1 MSLRVIKPGVLST
14 FQDGGRWGYQ
24 SLGVSVCGAMDLVSH
39 HLANL
44 IVGNNTDTATLEVT
58 LIGPTLVFDQA
69 CCVCLTGADMQAKL
83 NDKPVVRFRPLVV
96 RAGDTLTMPIAKE
109 GTRAYLAIHGGFA
122 VPTLMGSQST
132 YLRSGFGGW
141 EGRALKAGDEVSFQ
155 CALSSQPD
163 RLLKL
168 ADTLWDTRIYLPSSL
183 GAWSLRKST
192 VRWVKST
199 TWPAFTRESQQSVLQ
214 TAWRVA
220 NDADRMGFRLEGP
233 KLALTAARE
242 MLSEP
247 TTFGTIQVPAA
258 GQPIVLM
265 ADRQTAGGY
274 AKLGCVASVDLPIL
288 AQKKP
293 GDRIRFLAIDAPQAQ
308 ALDAAR
314 QGAFEELA
322 VQLASMHQ
330 HIRETVT
337 SINRLGDIVS

>member
-1 MSLRVIKPGVLST
+1 MSFKVIKPGMLST

-44 IVGNNTDTATLEVT
+44 IVGNSTDMATLEIT
-58 LIGPTLVFDQA
+58 LMGPTLVFNQA

-83 NDKPVVRFRPLVV
+83 NNKPVARFRPIVIK
-96 RAGDTLTMPIAKE
+96 AGETLTMPLAKE
-109 GTRAYLAIHGGFA
+109 GTRAYLAVHGGFA
-122 VPTLMGSQST
+122 LPLVMGSQST

-141 EGRALKAGDEVSFQ
+141 NGRALQAGDEVRFNLTLDD
-155 CALSSQPD
+155 APEKLNKLSN
-163 RLLKL
+163 
-168 ADTLWDTRIYLPSSL
+168 TLWDTRIYLPSSL

-199 TWPAFTRESQQSVLQ
+199 TWPEFTRESQQAVLQ
-214 TAWRVA
+214 TTWRVA
-220 NDADRMGFRLEGP
+220 NDADRMGFRLDGP
-233 KLALTAARE
+233 KLALSVARE
-242 MLSEP
+242 RLSEP

-265 ADRQTAGGY
+265 ADRQTSGGY

-293 GDRIRFLAIDAPQAQ
+293 GDEIHFLPIDVEQAQ
-308 ALDAAR
+308 ALDSVR
-314 QGAFEELA
+314 QSAFEELA

-330 HIRETVT
+330 HIRDTAS
-337 SINRLGDIVS
+337 SINRTGDSVP

>member
-1 MSLRVIKPGVLST
+1 MSFKVIKPGMLST

-44 IVGNNTDTATLEVT
+44 IVGNSTDVATLEVT
-58 LIGPTLVFDQA
+58 LMGPTLVFNQA

-83 NDKPVVRFRPLVV
+83 NNKPVARFRPIVIK
-96 RAGDTLTMPIAKE
+96 AGETLTMPLAKE
-109 GTRAYLAIHGGFA
+109 GTRAYIAVHGGFA
-122 VPTLMGSQST
+122 LPLVMGSQST

-141 EGRALKAGDEVSFQ
+141 NGRALLAGDEVRFNRTLDD
-155 CALSSQPD
+155 APEKLNKLSN
-163 RLLKL
+163 
-168 ADTLWDTRIYLPSSL
+168 TLWDTRIYLPSSL

-199 TWPAFTRESQQSVLQ
+199 TWPEFTRESQQAVLQ
-214 TAWRVA
+214 TTWRVA
-220 NDADRMGFRLEGP
+220 NDADRMGFRLDGP
-233 KLALTAARE
+233 KLALSVARE
-242 MLSEP
+242 RLSEP

-265 ADRQTAGGY
+265 ADRQTSGGY

-293 GDRIRFLAIDAPQAQ
+293 GDEIRFLPIDVEQAQ
-308 ALDAAR
+308 ALDTVR
-314 QGAFEELA
+314 QNAFEELA

-330 HIRETVT
+330 HIRDTAS
-337 SINRLGDIVS
+337 SINRTGDTIP

>member
-1 MSLRVIKPGVLST
+1 MSFKVIKPGMLST

-44 IVGNNTDTATLEVT
+44 IVGNSTDMATLEIT
-58 LIGPTLVFDQA
+58 LMGPTLVFNEA

-83 NDKPVVRFRPLVV
+83 NDKPVARFRPIVIK
-96 RAGDTLTMPIAKE
+96 AGETLTMPLAKE
-109 GTRAYLAIHGGFA
+109 GTRAYLAMHGGFA
-122 VPTLMGSQST
+122 LPLVMGSQST

-141 EGRALKAGDEVSFQ
+141 DGRALQAGDEVGFNSTLHD
-155 CALSSQPD
+155 APEKLDKLSN
-163 RLLKL
+163 
-168 ADTLWDTRIYLPSSL
+168 TLWDTRIYLPSSL

-199 TWPAFTRESQQSVLQ
+199 TWPEFTRASQQAVLQ
-214 TAWRVA
+214 TPWRVG
-220 NDADRMGFRLEGP
+220 NDADRMGFRLDGP
-233 KLALTAARE
+233 KLALSEARE
-242 MLSEP
+242 RLSEP
-247 TTFGTIQVPAA
+247 TTFGTIQVPAS

-265 ADRQTAGGY
+265 ADRQTSGGY

-293 GDRIRFLAIDAPQAQ
+293 GDEIRFLPIDVEQAQ

-314 QGAFEELA
+314 QIAFDELA

-330 HIRETVT
+330 HIRDTVSST
-337 SINRLGDIVS
+337 KQ

>member
-1 MSLRVIKPGVLST
+1 MSFKVTKPGILST
-14 FQDGGRWGYQ
+14 FQDGGRWGFQ

-44 IVGNNTDTATLEVT
+44 IVGNSTDMATLEIT
-58 LIGPTLVFDQA
+58 LMGPTLVFNQA

-83 NDKPVVRFRPLVV
+83 NDKPVARFRPIVIK
-96 RAGDTLTMPIAKE
+96 AGETLTMPLAKE
-109 GTRAYLAIHGGFA
+109 GTRAYLAVHGGFDLPL
-122 VPTLMGSQST
+122 VMGSQST

-141 EGRALKAGDEVSFQ
+141 DGRALQAGDEVGFNGKLDSTP
-155 CALSSQPD
+155 ATLS
-163 RLLKL
+163 KL
-168 ADTLWDTRIYLPSSL
+168 DNMLWDTRIYLPSSL

-199 TWPAFTRESQQSVLQ
+199 TWPEFTRESQQAVLQ
-214 TAWRVA
+214 TPWRVA
-220 NDADRMGFRLEGP
+220 NDADRMGFRLDGP
-233 KLALTAARE
+233 KLALSVARE
-242 MLSEP
+242 RLSEP

-265 ADRQTAGGY
+265 ADRQTSGGY

-293 GDRIRFLAIDAPQAQ
+293 GDEIRFLPIDVEQAQ
-308 ALDAAR
+308 DLDAAR
-314 QGAFEELA
+314 QMAFGELA

-330 HIRETVT
+330 HIRATL
-337 SINRLGDIVS
+337 SSSNRTGDTIP

>member
-1 MSLRVIKPGVLST
+1 MSFKVIKPGMLST

-44 IVGNNTDTATLEVT
+44 IVGNSTDVATIEVT
-58 LIGPTLVFDQA
+58 LMGPTLVFNQA

-83 NDKPVVRFRPLVV
+83 NNKPVARFRPIVIK
-96 RAGDTLTMPIAKE
+96 AGETLTMPLAKE
-109 GTRAYLAIHGGFA
+109 GTRAYIAVHGGFA
-122 VPTLMGSQST
+122 LPLVMGSQST

-141 EGRALKAGDEVSFQ
+141 NGRALQAGDEVRFNLTLDD
-155 CALSSQPD
+155 APEKLNKLSN
-163 RLLKL
+163 
-168 ADTLWDTRIYLPSSL
+168 TLWDTRIYLPSSL

-199 TWPAFTRESQQSVLQ
+199 TWPEFTRESQQAVLQ
-214 TAWRVA
+214 TTWRVA
-220 NDADRMGFRLEGP
+220 NDADRMGFRLDGP
-233 KLALTAARE
+233 KLALSVARE
-242 MLSEP
+242 RLSEP

-265 ADRQTAGGY
+265 ADRQTSGGY

-293 GDRIRFLAIDAPQAQ
+293 GDEIRFLPIDVEQAQ
-308 ALDAAR
+308 ALDTVR
-314 QGAFEELA
+314 QNAFEELA

-330 HIRETVT
+330 HIRDTVSST
-337 SINRLGDIVS
+337 NLTGDTIP

>member
-1 MSLRVIKPGVLST
+1 MSFKVIKPGMLST

-44 IVGNNTDTATLEVT
+44 IVGNSTDMATLEIT
-58 LIGPTLVFDQA
+58 LMGPTLVFNEA
-69 CCVCLTGADMQAKL
+69 CCVCLTGDNMQAKL
-83 NDKPVVRFRPLVV
+83 NDKPVARFRPIVIK
-96 RAGDTLTMPIAKE
+96 AGETLTMPLAKE
-109 GTRAYLAIHGGFA
+109 GTRAYLAMHGGFA
-122 VPTLMGSQST
+122 LPLVMGSQST

-141 EGRALKAGDEVSFQ
+141 DGRALQAGDEVGFNSTLND
-155 CALSSQPD
+155 APEKLDKLSN
-163 RLLKL
+163 
-168 ADTLWDTRIYLPSSL
+168 TLWDTRIYLPSSL

-199 TWPAFTRESQQSVLQ
+199 TWPEFTRESQQAVLQ
-214 TAWRVA
+214 TPWRVG
-220 NDADRMGFRLEGP
+220 NDADRMGFRLDGP
-233 KLALTAARE
+233 KLALSEARE
-242 MLSEP
+242 RLSEP
-247 TTFGTIQVPAA
+247 TTFGTIQVPAS

-265 ADRQTAGGY
+265 ADRQTSGGY

-293 GDRIRFLAIDAPQAQ
+293 GDEIRFLPIDVEQAQ

-314 QGAFEELA
+314 QIAFDELA

-330 HIRETVT
+330 HIRDTVSST
-337 SINRLGDIVS
+337 KQLGGTIP

>member
-1 MSLRVIKPGVLST
+1 MSFKVIKPGILST

-44 IVGNNTDTATLEVT
+44 IVGNSTDMATLEIT
-58 LIGPTLVFDQA
+58 LMGPTLVFNQA

-83 NDKPVVRFRPLVV
+83 NDKPVARFRPIVIK
-96 RAGDTLTMPIAKE
+96 AGETLTMPLAKE
-109 GTRAYLAIHGGFA
+109 GTRAYLAVHGGF
-122 VPTLMGSQST
+122 TLPLVMGSQST

-141 EGRALKAGDEVSFQ
+141 DGRALQAGDEVRFNHTLDD
-155 CALSSQPD
+155 APEKLNKLSN
-163 RLLKL
+163 
-168 ADTLWDTRIYLPSSL
+168 TLWDTRIYLPSSL

-199 TWPAFTRESQQSVLQ
+199 TWPEFTRESQQAVLQ
-214 TAWRVA
+214 TTWRVA
-220 NDADRMGFRLEGP
+220 NDADRMGFRLDGP
-233 KLALTAARE
+233 KLALSVARE
-242 MLSEP
+242 RLSEP

-265 ADRQTAGGY
+265 ADRQTSGGY

-293 GDRIRFLAIDAPQAQ
+293 GDEIRFLPIDVEQAQ
-308 ALDAAR
+308 TLDAVR
-314 QGAFEELA
+314 QSAFEELA

-330 HIRETVT
+330 HIRDTASSSNLKGV
-337 SINRLGDIVS
+337 SIP

>member
-1 MSLRVIKPGVLST
+1 MSFKVIKPGMLST

-44 IVGNNTDTATLEVT
+44 IVGNSTDMATLEIT
-58 LIGPTLVFDQA
+58 LMGPTLVFNEA

-83 NDKPVVRFRPLVV
+83 NDKPVARFRPIVIK
-96 RAGDTLTMPIAKE
+96 AGETLTMPLAKE
-109 GTRAYLAIHGGFA
+109 GTRAYLAMHGGFA
-122 VPTLMGSQST
+122 LPLVMGSQST

-141 EGRALKAGDEVSFQ
+141 DGRALQAGDEVGFNSTLND
-155 CALSSQPD
+155 APEKLDKLSN
-163 RLLKL
+163 
-168 ADTLWDTRIYLPSSL
+168 TLWDTRIYLPISL

-199 TWPAFTRESQQSVLQ
+199 TWPEFTRESQQAVLQ
-214 TAWRVA
+214 THWRVG
-220 NDADRMGFRLEGP
+220 NDADRMGFRLDGP
-233 KLALTAARE
+233 KLALSEARE
-242 MLSEP
+242 RLSEP
-247 TTFGTIQVPAA
+247 TTFGTIQVPAS

-265 ADRQTAGGY
+265 ADRQTSGGY

-293 GDRIRFLAIDAPQAQ
+293 GDEIRFLPIDVEQAQ

-314 QGAFEELA
+314 QIAFDELA

-330 HIRETVT
+330 HIRDTVSST
-337 SINRLGDIVS
+337 KQLGGTIP